1 VRRKLVVGNWKMN
14 GSLGALSEI
23 SQIAAAAKG
32 HAGVDV
38 AICPPFTLIAPAR
51 ARAGG
56 MPIGAQ
62 DCHGKDSGACTGSVS
77 AAMLKE
83 VGARLVI
90 VGHSERRAE
99 QRESN
104 ESVRAKAE
112 AALRQGLQAIVCVG
126 ESDEQRAAGA
136 QIEVVSGQLRG
147 SLPQT
152 GEGEGELVIA
162 YEPIWAIG
170 TGKVATPADVAEMH
184 AAIRA
189 ELGRALGHRGA
200 TVRILYGGSVKAD
213 NAAELFAVDNVDGA
227 LVGGASLT
235 AKDFVPIIEAAASAG
250 RG

>member
-14 GSLGALSEI
+14 GSLAQLAELGP
-23 SQIAAAAKG
+23 IAAAARRSP
-32 HAGVDV
+32 GVDV

-51 ARAGG
+51 ARASG
-56 MPIGAQ
+56 MPIGGQ
-62 DCHGKDSGACTGSVS
+62 DCHGKESGAHTGSVS

-83 VGARLVI
+83 AGARLVI

-99 QRESN
+99 QAESDRA
-104 ESVRAKAE
+104 VRSKAE
-112 AALRQGLQAIVCVG
+112 AALKQGLQTILCVG
-126 ESDEQRAAGA
+126 ESDKERAAGRAVNVVAA
-136 QIEVVSGQLRG
+136 QLQG

-152 GEGEGELVIA
+152 AEGEGELVVA

-170 TGKVATPADVAEMH
+170 TGKVATPEDVAEMH

-189 ELGRALGHRGA
+189 ELKQLLAHRGA

-213 NAAELFAVDNVDGA
+213 NAADLFAVPDVDGA

-235 AKDFVPIIEAAASAG
+235 ARDFVPIVEAAG